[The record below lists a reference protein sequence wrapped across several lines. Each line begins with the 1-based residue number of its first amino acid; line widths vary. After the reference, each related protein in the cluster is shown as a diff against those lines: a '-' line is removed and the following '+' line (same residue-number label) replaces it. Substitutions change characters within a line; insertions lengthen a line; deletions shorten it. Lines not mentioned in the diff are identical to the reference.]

1 MKGGISAHFPC
12 LAQTAEGPPSGLW
25 LLFNKLVDDSQSI
38 CPSCPT
44 RLPIS
49 PICLSGWLQSRQ
61 SDENPLEAIDIGE
74 TIIAL
79 MEEAGFNSSVLWPG
93 YFNCFELY
101 LLAGDGGKARYYA
114 DR

>member
-1 MKGGISAHFPC
+1 MNTSKPCATFDELAPHRVLGYFLTSSTMDVSAS
-12 LAQTAEGPPSGLW
+12 T
-25 LLFNKLVDDSQSI
+25 VSI
-38 CPSCPT
+38 VC
-44 RLPIS
+44 
-49 PICLSGWLQSRQ
+49 LQSRQ
-61 SDENPLEAIDIGE
+61 SSDNPLEAIDIGE

-101 LLAGDGGKARYYA
+101 LLAGDCGKARYYG

>member
-1 MKGGISAHFPC
+1 MSVWSA
-12 LAQTAEGPPSGLW
+12 
-25 LLFNKLVDDSQSI
+25 
-38 CPSCPT
+38 

-49 PICLSGWLQSRQ
+49 NLSVWLLQSRQ

>member
-1 MKGGISAHFPC
+1 MIPNQFVR
-12 LAQTAEGPPSGLW
+12 
-25 LLFNKLVDDSQSI
+25 LV
-38 CPSCPT
+38 

-49 PICLSGWLQSRQ
+49 NLSVWLQSRQ

-93 YFNCFELY
+93 YSNCFELY

-114 DR
+114 DRYEHSVP

>member
-1 MKGGISAHFPC
+1 MIPNQFVRLVRPTPHFQFVC
-12 LAQTAEGPPSGLW
+12 LVA
-25 LLFNKLVDDSQSI
+25 F
-38 CPSCPT
+38 
-44 RLPIS
+44 
-49 PICLSGWLQSRQ
+49 QSRQ